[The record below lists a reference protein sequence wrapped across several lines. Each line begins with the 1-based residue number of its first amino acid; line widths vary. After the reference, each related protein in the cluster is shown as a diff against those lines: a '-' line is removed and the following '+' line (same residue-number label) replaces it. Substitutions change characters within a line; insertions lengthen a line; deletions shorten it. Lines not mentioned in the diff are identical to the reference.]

1 MAGKVYC
8 FCPHGVLYKLLIDPA
23 HRGFEAG
30 TRRFQGGRR
39 RMSEV
44 ALDFDNA
51 QWQLLAGITAWS
63 NGQRDQAF
71 AHLQESV
78 QINPHLARAHEW
90 LGQWFLQEGMA
101 DDAMRHSTR
110 AIALD
115 PHDEGIL
122 ISHARVLEV
131 AGDLNG
137 AWALVQRLVREGCSK
152 PRLASLYGSMARSK
166 PEAGT
171 ALDFVRH
178 ALNSPNLTPADL
190 SGLHFA
196 AAGLLDTVGSYDAAF
211 SHAVH
216 ANRFAGPAE
225 DPLIIERAV
234 DELISY
240 FMRQRLRNLPRAT
253 YRSDKPVFIVGML
266 RSGSSL
272 LEQILSSHPMIH
284 GAGELDFMYRI
295 ATGAMQMLRSGP
307 NDYPRCLDR
316 LTIDQADGLAQIY
329 IDPLTALAPNAHR
342 IIDKTLQNFLH
353 LGLIAI
359 LLPESRII
367 HCKRDPL
374 DNCLSCFM
382 TQFTAGHEFSRN
394 LASLGRYYPQYER
407 LMTHWK
413 ETLDLPI
420 LDVQYEDVVNDLEG
434 QTRRALDFLDL
445 PWDEHCL
452 KFHETRRPVATASV
466 QQVRRSIYADSVGR
480 WRRYER
486 HLTGLRKS
494 LDRVD

>member
-1 MAGKVYC
+1 M
-8 FCPHGVLYKLLIDPA
+8 
-23 HRGFEAG
+23 
-30 TRRFQGGRR
+30 T
-39 RMSEV
+39 EV
-44 ALDFDNA
+44 VLDFDNA
-51 QWQLLAGITAWS
+51 QQQLLAGISAWS

-71 AHLQESV
+71 GHLRESV
-78 QINPHLARAHEW
+78 RLNPHLARAHEW

-101 DDAMRHSTR
+101 DDALRHSAR
-110 AIALD
+110 ALALD

-122 ISHARVLEV
+122 ISHACVLEV
-131 AGDLNG
+131 AGELQA
-137 AWALVQRLVREGCSK
+137 AWDIVQQLVNAGCTK
-152 PRLASLYGSMARSK
+152 PRLASLYGRMARWR
-166 PEAGT
+166 PEASA
-171 ALDFVRH
+171 ALDFVKR
-178 ALNSPNLTPADL
+178 ALKAPDLAPVDL

-196 AAGLLDTVGSYDAAF
+196 AAGLLDTLGSYDQAF

-240 FMRQRLRNLPRAT
+240 FTRPRLRNLPRAT

-284 GAGELDFMYRI
+284 GAGELDFVYRI
-295 ATGAMQMLRSGP
+295 ATGAMQMLRAGP

-329 IDPLTALAPNAHR
+329 IDPLTALAPSAHR

-353 LGLIAI
+353 QGLIAI
-359 LLPESRII
+359 LLPEARII

-382 TQFTAGHEFSRN
+382 TQFTAGHEFTRN
-394 LASLGRYYPQYER
+394 LAGLGRYYRQYER

-434 QTRRALDFLDL
+434 QTSPRPLDF
-445 PWDEHCL
+445 H
-452 KFHETRRPVATASV
+452 RVA
-466 QQVRRSIYADSVGR
+466 VG
-480 WRRYER
+480 
-486 HLTGLRKS
+486 
-494 LDRVD
+494 